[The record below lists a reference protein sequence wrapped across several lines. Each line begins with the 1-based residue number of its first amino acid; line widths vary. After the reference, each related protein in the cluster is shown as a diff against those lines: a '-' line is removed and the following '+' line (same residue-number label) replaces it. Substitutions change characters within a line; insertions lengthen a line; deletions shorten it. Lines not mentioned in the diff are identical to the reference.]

1 MAQSTSTN
9 LVLITGAT
17 GHVGFRTLVHALRTG
32 LTVRVAVR
40 SEAKASRLLSR
51 LALKITSKQRQRLT
65 FTIVPDITAEGAYDD
80 AMDDVT
86 HVIHVASPLV
96 TGSQQ
101 PPIDS
106 KLAEDFFIGPAVRGT
121 QSLLEAAETCGTVR
135 RVVITSSIVALIPVA
150 QMEGT
155 EARPKGSPV
164 RPTDRVPFT
173 SGPYHSEFAA
183 YANSK
188 IAALHAAEA
197 WCETV
202 RPAFDV
208 VHLHPSFVLGRNDM
222 ASTTPEC
229 MKGTNAMVLAM
240 LLGKRF
246 GPFAGATVHVDDVA
260 RCHVAAAIDTVN
272 VPGNESYILSQ
283 QSRWNDAKDLAA
295 RSFPAAEKTRLLVK
309 SGSVGTTDIEID
321 ASLAEDTFGLRFK
334 GFGEQVESL
343 VGQFLELK
351 TSTGRSE
358 PKRVSGKGGKNK
370 NKKGAEVKVYTIDMS
385 NAGQGESDILL
396 GKNKTGVEVKVYPV
410 DMPDLQPT
418 VIVV

>member
-1 MAQSTSTN
+1 MAQSTSSAN

-40 SEAKASRLLSR
+40 SEAKASQLLKRLS
-51 LALKITSKQRQRLT
+51 LKVSSKQRQRLT
-65 FTIVPDITAEGAYDD
+65 YTIVPDITAEGAYDD

-101 PPIDS
+101 PPIES

-121 QSLLEAAETCGTVR
+121 RNLLEAAETCGTVR

-155 EARPKGSPV
+155 EPRPKGSPV

-188 IAALHAAEA
+188 IAALHAAET
-197 WCETV
+197 WCETM

-222 ASTTPEC
+222 AATTAQC

-283 QSRWNDAKDLAA
+283 QSTWNDAKDMAA
-295 RSFPAAEKTRLLVK
+295 RSFPAAEKTRLLVR
-309 SGSVGTTDIEID
+309 SGNVGTTDIGID
-321 ASLAEDTFGLRFK
+321 ASLAEDTFGFRFK
-334 GFGEQVESL
+334 GFAEQVESL

-351 TSTGRSE
+351 TNTAQSG
-358 PKRVSGKGGKNK
+358 PKKGSGKGGKSK
-370 NKKGAEVKVYTIDMS
+370 PS
-385 NAGQGESDILL
+385 
-396 GKNKTGVEVKVYPV
+396 VEVKVYPV
-410 DMPDLQPT
+410 DDDMDMPSLLPT
-418 VIVV
+418 AIFV

>member
-1 MAQSTSTN
+1 MAQSTSSTN

-40 SEAKASRLLSR
+40 SETKATQLMKRLS
-51 LALKITSKQRQRLT
+51 LKTTSKQRQRLT
-65 FTIVPDITAEGAYDD
+65 TTIVPDITADGAYDE
-80 AMDDVT
+80 AMHDVT
-86 HVIHVASPLV
+86 QVIHVASPLV
-96 TGSQQ
+96 TGSQK
-101 PPIDS
+101 PPIES
-106 KLAEDFFIGPAVRGT
+106 EQAEDFFIGPAVRGT
-121 QSLLEAAETCGTVR
+121 QSLLEAADACGTVR
-135 RVVITSSIVALIPVA
+135 RVVITSSIVALIPVE

-155 EARPKGSPV
+155 EPRPKGEPV

-173 SGPYHSEFAA
+173 PGPYHSEFAA

-188 IAALHAAEA
+188 IAALHAAET

-222 ASTTPEC
+222 AATTAQC

-260 RCHVAAAIDTVN
+260 RCHVTAAVDTAN

-283 QSRWNDAKDLAA
+283 GSRWNDAKDMAA
-295 RSFPAAEKTRLLVK
+295 TLFPVAEKTRLLVK
-309 SGSVGTTDIEID
+309 SGNVDTTEIDID

-334 GFGEQVESL
+334 GFEDQVESL

-351 TSTGRSE
+351 TNAQKSVLKQI
-358 PKRVSGKGGKNK
+358 PGKGGKNK
-370 NKKGAEVKVYTIDMS
+370 TA
-385 NAGQGESDILL
+385 
-396 GKNKTGVEVKVYPV
+396 VEVKVYSIDMPSPV
-410 DMPDLQPT
+410 DMPGLQPS
-418 VIVV
+418 VIIV

>member
-1 MAQSTSTN
+1 MALSTSSSTD

-32 LTVRVAVR
+32 LAVRVAVR
-40 SEAKASRLLSR
+40 SEAKADQLMKRLSLKTTSR
-51 LALKITSKQRQRLT
+51 QRQRIT
-65 FTIVPDITAEGAYDD
+65 TAIVPDITAEGAYDE
-80 AMDDVT
+80 AMHDVT

-96 TGSQQ
+96 TGSQK
-101 PPIDS
+101 PPIES
-106 KLAEDFFIGPAVRGT
+106 EHAEDFFIGPAVRGT
-121 QSLLEAAETCGTVR
+121 RSLLEAADACGTVR

-155 EARPKGSPV
+155 EPRPKGNPV

-173 SGPYHSEFAA
+173 QGPYHSEFAA

-188 IAALHAAEA
+188 IAALHAAET
-197 WCETV
+197 WCATV

-222 ASTTPEC
+222 AATTAQC

-240 LLGKRF
+240 LLGRRF

-260 RCHVAAAIDTVN
+260 RCHVAAAVDTAG

-283 QSRWNDAKDLAA
+283 GSRWNDAKDLAA
-295 RSFPAAEKTRLLVK
+295 RSFPAADKTRLLVRT
-309 SGSVGTTDIEID
+309 GNVDTTEIDID

-334 GFGEQVESL
+334 GFGAQVESL

-351 TSTGRSE
+351 INTRQIVTKHDVPG
-358 PKRVSGKGGKNK
+358 KDKGKGGKHTK
-370 NKKGAEVKVYTIDMS
+370 TGVPVEVKV
-385 NAGQGESDILL
+385 
-396 GKNKTGVEVKVYPV
+396 VYPV
-410 DMPDLQPT
+410 DMPSLKAAAIF
-418 VIVV
+418 V

>member
-1 MAQSTSTN
+1 MAQSTSSAN

-17 GHVGFRTLVHALRTG
+17 GHVGFRTLVHALRSG
-32 LTVRVAVR
+32 LNVRVAVR

-51 LALKITSKQRQRLT
+51 LSLKITSKQRQRLT
-65 FTIVPDITAEGAYDD
+65 YTIVSDITAEGAYDD

-101 PPIDS
+101 PPIES

-121 QSLLEAAETCGTVR
+121 RNLLEAAESCGTVR

-155 EARPKGSPV
+155 EPRPKGSPV

-188 IAALHAAEA
+188 IAALHAAET
-197 WCETV
+197 WCETM

-208 VHLHPSFVLGRNDM
+208 VHLHPSFVLGRNYM
-222 ASTTPEC
+222 ASTTAQC

-283 QSRWNDAKDLAA
+283 QSRWNDAKDMAA
-295 RSFPAAEKTRLLVK
+295 RSFPAAEKTRLLVR
-309 SGSVGTTDIEID
+309 SGNVGTTEIEID
-321 ASLAEDTFGLRFK
+321 ASLAEDTFGLQFK
-334 GFGEQVESL
+334 GFDEQVESL

-351 TSTGRSE
+351 TNAAQSG
-358 PKRVSGKGGKNK
+358 PKRVSGKGGKSK
-370 NKKGAEVKVYTIDMS
+370 S
-385 NAGQGESDILL
+385 S
-396 GKNKTGVEVKVYPV
+396 VEVKVYPV
-410 DMPDLQPT
+410 GDDMDMPTLLPT
-418 VIVV
+418 AIFV

>member
-1 MAQSTSTN
+1 MAQSTSSTN

-17 GHVGFRTLVHALRTG
+17 GHVGFRTLVYALRTG
-32 LTVRVAVR
+32 LNVRVAVR
-40 SEAKASRLLSR
+40 SEAKASRLMSR
-51 LALKITSKQRQRLT
+51 LSFKITSKQRQRLT
-65 FTIVPDITAEGAYDD
+65 FTIVPDITAEGAYDN

-101 PPIDS
+101 PPIES
-106 KLAEDFFIGPAVRGT
+106 QLAEDFFIGPAVRGT
-121 QSLLEAAETCGTVR
+121 RGLLEAAENCGTVR

-155 EARPKGSPV
+155 EPRPKGCPV

-188 IAALHAAEA
+188 VAALHAAET
-197 WCETV
+197 WCRTV

-222 ASTTPEC
+222 AAATAQC

-260 RCHVAAAIDTVN
+260 RCHVAAAVDTAN

-283 QSRWNDAKDLAA
+283 ESRWNDAKVMAA
-295 RSFPAAEKTRLLVK
+295 RSFPAAEKTRFLVK
-309 SGSVGTTDIEID
+309 TGNVDTTEIEID
-321 ASLAEDTFGLRFK
+321 ASLAENTFGLRFK
-334 GFGEQVESL
+334 GFDEQVESL
-343 VGQFLELK
+343 VGQFLQLK
-351 TSTGRSE
+351 TNARQSGS
-358 PKRVSGKGGKNK
+358 KSVSGKGRKNGA
-370 NKKGAEVKVYTIDMS
+370 GAEVKVYP
-385 NAGQGESDILL
+385 A
-396 GKNKTGVEVKVYPV
+396 
-410 DMPDLQPT
+410 DMPSLRST
-418 VIVV
+418 AIFV

>member
-1 MAQSTSTN
+1 MAQSTSSAN

-17 GHVGFRTLVHALRTG
+17 GHVGFRTLVHALRTD

-40 SEAKASRLLSR
+40 SEAKASQLLRRLS
-51 LALKITSKQRQRLT
+51 LKITSKQRQRLT
-65 FTIVPDITAEGAYDD
+65 YTIVSDITADGAYDD
-80 AMDDVT
+80 AMNDVT

-101 PPIDS
+101 PPIES
-106 KLAEDFFIGPAVRGT
+106 KLAEDFIGPAVRGT
-121 QSLLEAAETCGTVR
+121 RNLLEAAESCGTVR

-155 EARPKGSPV
+155 EPRPKDCPV

-188 IAALHAAEA
+188 IAALHAAET
-197 WCETV
+197 WCETM

-222 ASTTPEC
+222 ASTTAQC

-283 QSRWNDAKDLAA
+283 QSRWNDAKDMAA
-295 RSFPAAEKTRLLVK
+295 KSFPAAEKTRLLVK
-309 SGSVGTTDIEID
+309 SGNVGTTEIEID

-334 GFGEQVESL
+334 GFDEQVESL

-351 TSTGRSE
+351 TSAGQSG
-358 PKRVSGKGGKNK
+358 PKRVSGKGGKSK
-370 NKKGAEVKVYTIDMS
+370 PS
-385 NAGQGESDILL
+385 
-396 GKNKTGVEVKVYPV
+396 VEVKVYPGDDDMSSVEEKVYSV
-410 DMPDLQPT
+410 DDRPSLLTT

>member
-1 MAQSTSTN
+1 MAQSTSSAN

-17 GHVGFRTLVHALRTG
+17 GHVGFRTLVHALRSG
-32 LTVRVAVR
+32 LNVRVAVR

-51 LALKITSKQRQRLT
+51 LSLKITSKQRQRLT
-65 FTIVPDITAEGAYDD
+65 YTIVSDITAEGAYDD

-101 PPIDS
+101 PPIES

-121 QSLLEAAETCGTVR
+121 RNLLEAAESCGTVR

-155 EARPKGSPV
+155 EPRPKGSPV

-188 IAALHAAEA
+188 IAALHAAET
-197 WCETV
+197 WCETM

-222 ASTTPEC
+222 ASTTAQC

-283 QSRWNDAKDLAA
+283 QSRWNDAKDMAA
-295 RSFPAAEKTRLLVK
+295 WSFPAAEKTRLLVR
-309 SGSVGTTDIEID
+309 SGNVGTTEIEID
-321 ASLAEDTFGLRFK
+321 ASLAEDTFGLQFK
-334 GFGEQVESL
+334 GFDEQVESL

-351 TSTGRSE
+351 TNAAQSG
-358 PKRVSGKGGKNK
+358 PKRVSGKGGKSK
-370 NKKGAEVKVYTIDMS
+370 S
-385 NAGQGESDILL
+385 S
-396 GKNKTGVEVKVYPV
+396 VEVKVYPV
-410 DMPDLQPT
+410 DDDMDMPTLLPT
-418 VIVV
+418 AIFV

>member
-1 MAQSTSTN
+1 MAQSTSSAN

-32 LTVRVAVR
+32 LIVRVAVR
-40 SEAKASRLLSR
+40 SEAKASQLLKRLS
-51 LALKITSKQRQRLT
+51 LKISSKQRQRLT
-65 FTIVPDITAEGAYDD
+65 YTIVPDITAEGAYDD

-101 PPIDS
+101 PPIES

-121 QSLLEAAETCGTVR
+121 RNLLEAAETCGTVR

-155 EARPKGSPV
+155 EPRPKDCPV

-173 SGPYHSEFAA
+173 SGPYHSEFSA

-188 IAALHAAEA
+188 IAALHAAET
-197 WCETV
+197 WCETM

-222 ASTTPEC
+222 AATTAQC

-283 QSRWNDAKDLAA
+283 QSRWNDAKDMAA
-295 RSFPAAEKTRLLVK
+295 RSFPAAEKTRLLVR
-309 SGSVGTTDIEID
+309 SGNVGTTDIGID

-334 GFGEQVESL
+334 GFDEQVESL

-351 TSTGRSE
+351 TNTAQSG
-358 PKRVSGKGGKNK
+358 PKRVSGKGGKSK
-370 NKKGAEVKVYTIDMS
+370 PS
-385 NAGQGESDILL
+385 
-396 GKNKTGVEVKVYPV
+396 VEVKVYPV
-410 DMPDLQPT
+410 DDDMDMPSLLPT
-418 VIVV
+418 AIFV

>member
-1 MAQSTSTN
+1 MAPSVSSTD

-32 LTVRVAVR
+32 LNVRVAVR
-40 SEAKASRLLSR
+40 SQSKASQLLSR
-51 LALKITSKQRQRLT
+51 LCLKITSKQRQRLS
-65 FTIVPDITAEGAYDD
+65 FTVVPDITADGAYDN

-106 KLAEDFFIGPAVRGT
+106 RLAEDFFIGPAVRGT
-121 QSLLEAAETCGTVR
+121 RNLLEASESCGTVR

-155 EARPKGSPV
+155 EPRPKGTPV

-188 IAALHAAEA
+188 IAALHAAET
-197 WCETV
+197 WCETT

-222 ASTTPEC
+222 AANTAQC

-240 LLGKRF
+240 LLGRRF

-260 RCHVAAAIDTVN
+260 RCHVTAAIDTIN
-272 VPGNESYILSQ
+272 VSGNESYILSQ
-283 QSRWNDAKDLAA
+283 ESRWNDAKDMAI
-295 RSFPAAEKTRLLVK
+295 RSFPVAEKTRLLVK
-309 SGSVGTTDIEID
+309 SGNVDTTEIEID
-321 ASLAEDTFGLRFK
+321 GSLAEDTFGLRFK
-334 GFGEQVESL
+334 GFQDQVESL
-343 VGQFLELK
+343 VGQFLDLK
-351 TSTGRSE
+351 SNKGQGG
-358 PKRVSGKGGKNK
+358 PKPVSGKGKKN
-370 NKKGAEVKVYTIDMS
+370 TTS
-385 NAGQGESDILL
+385 
-396 GKNKTGVEVKVYPV
+396 VEVKVYPT
-410 DMPDLQPT
+410 DMPSLRST
-418 VIVV
+418 AIFV

>member
-1 MAQSTSTN
+1 MAQSTPSTN

-17 GHVGFRTLVHALRTG
+17 GHVGFRTLVHAIRTN
-32 LTVRVAVR
+32 LNVRVAVR
-40 SEAKASRLLSR
+40 SEAKASRLMSR
-51 LALKITSKQRQRLT
+51 LSLKVTSKQRQRVT
-65 FTIVPDITAEGAYDD
+65 FTIVPDITAEGAYDG
-80 AMDDVT
+80 AMDGVT
-86 HVIHVASPLV
+86 QVIHVASPLV
-96 TGSQQ
+96 TGSQK

-106 KLAEDFFIGPAVRGT
+106 QLAEDFFIGPAVRGT
-121 QSLLEAAETCGTVR
+121 RSLLEAAESCGTVR

-155 EARPKGSPV
+155 EPRPRGCPV

-173 SGPYHSEFAA
+173 PGPYHSEFAA

-188 IAALHAAEA
+188 IAALHAAES
-197 WCETV
+197 WCEAV

-222 ASTTPEC
+222 ASTTAQC

-260 RCHVAAAIDTVN
+260 RCHVAAAVDTVN

-295 RSFPAAEKTRLLVK
+295 SSFPAAEKTRLLVR
-309 SGSVGTTDIEID
+309 SGNVGTTEINID
-321 ASLAEDTFGLRFK
+321 ASLAEDTFRLQFK

-351 TSTGRSE
+351 TNTAHIQS
-358 PKRVSGKGGKNK
+358 KKLAGKG
-370 NKKGAEVKVYTIDMS
+370 E
-385 NAGQGESDILL
+385 
-396 GKNKTGVEVKVYPV
+396 KNKTSVEVKVYPV
-410 DMPDLQPT
+410 DVDPVELDMPSLRST

>member
-1 MAQSTSTN
+1 MAPSVSSTD

-32 LTVRVAVR
+32 LNVRVAVR
-40 SEAKASRLLSR
+40 SQSKASQLLSR
-51 LALKITSKQRQRLT
+51 LSLKITSKQRQRLS
-65 FTIVPDITAEGAYDD
+65 FTVVPDITADGAYDN

-106 KLAEDFFIGPAVRGT
+106 RLAEDFFIGPAVRGT
-121 QSLLEAAETCGTVR
+121 RNLLEASEGCGTVR

-155 EARPKGSPV
+155 EPRPKGTPV

-188 IAALHAAEA
+188 IAALHAAET
-197 WCETV
+197 WCETT

-222 ASTTPEC
+222 AANTAQC

-240 LLGKRF
+240 LLGRRF

-260 RCHVAAAIDTVN
+260 RCHVTAAIDTIN
-272 VPGNESYILSQ
+272 VSGNESYILSQ
-283 QSRWNDAKDLAA
+283 ESRWNDAKDMAI
-295 RSFPAAEKTRLLVK
+295 RSFPVAEKTRLLVK
-309 SGSVGTTDIEID
+309 SGNVDTTEIEID

-334 GFGEQVESL
+334 GFHDQVESL
-343 VGQFLELK
+343 VGQFLDLK
-351 TSTGRSE
+351 SNKGQSG
-358 PKRVSGKGGKNK
+358 PKSVSGKGKKN
-370 NKKGAEVKVYTIDMS
+370 T
-385 NAGQGESDILL
+385 
-396 GKNKTGVEVKVYPV
+396 TGVEVKVYPT
-410 DMPDLQPT
+410 DMPSLRST
-418 VIVV
+418 AIFV

>member
-1 MAQSTSTN
+1 MAHSTYSTD

-17 GHVGFRTLVHALRTG
+17 GHLGFRTLVHALRTG

-40 SEAKASRLLSR
+40 SQAKASRLLSR
-51 LALKITSKQRQRLT
+51 LALKITSKQRQRLS
-65 FTIVPDITAEGAYDD
+65 FTIVPDITVDGAYDN

-86 HVIHVASPLV
+86 HVIHCASPLV

-101 PPIDS
+101 PPIETG
-106 KLAEDFFIGPAVRGT
+106 LAEDFFIGPAVRGT
-121 QSLLEAAETCGTVR
+121 LSLLEAAESCGTVR
-135 RVVITSSIVALIPVA
+135 RVVITSSIVAIIPVA

-155 EARPKGSPV
+155 EARPEGTPV

-173 SGPYHSEFAA
+173 PGPYHSEFAA

-188 IAALHAAEA
+188 IAALHAAET
-197 WCETV
+197 WCETT

-222 ASTTPEC
+222 AATTTQC

-260 RCHVAAAIDTVN
+260 RCHVTAAVDTIN

-283 QSRWNDAKDLAA
+283 ESRWNDAKDMAA
-295 RSFPAAEKTRLLVK
+295 KSFPTAEKTRLLVK
-309 SGSVGTTDIEID
+309 SGNVDTTEIGID
-321 ASLAEDTFGLRFK
+321 ASLAEDTFGLRFR
-334 GFGEQVESL
+334 GFDEQVESL

-351 TSTGRSE
+351 SS
-358 PKRVSGKGGKNK
+358 
-370 NKKGAEVKVYTIDMS
+370 
-385 NAGQGESDILL
+385 AGQNGAKKIS
-396 GKNKTGVEVKVYPV
+396 GNGNKSKTSVEVKVCPV
-410 DMPDLQPT
+410 DEVQMPVLRST
-418 VIVV
+418 VILV

>member
-1 MAQSTSTN
+1 MAQSTPSSG

-17 GHVGFRTLVHALRTG
+17 GHVGFSTLVHALRTG

-40 SEAKASRLLSR
+40 SEAKADQLMRRLSLKTTSR
-51 LALKITSKQRQRLT
+51 QRQRVTLA
-65 FTIVPDITAEGAYDD
+65 IVPDITAEGAYDE

-86 HVIHVASPLV
+86 QVIHVASPLV
-96 TGSQQ
+96 TGCQK
-101 PPIDS
+101 PPIES
-106 KLAEDFFIGPAVRGT
+106 EQAEDFFIGPAVRGT
-121 QSLLEAAETCGTVR
+121 RSLLEAADACGTVR

-155 EARPKGSPV
+155 EPRPKGVPV

-188 IAALHAAEA
+188 IAALAAAET
-197 WCETV
+197 WCEEV

-222 ASTTPEC
+222 AATTAEC

-240 LLGKRF
+240 LLGRRF

-260 RCHVAAAIDTVN
+260 RCHVAAAVDTAH

-283 QSRWNDAKDLAA
+283 GSRWNDAKEMAA
-295 RSFPAAEKTRLLVK
+295 KSFPVAEKTRLLVK
-309 SGSVGTTDIEID
+309 SGNVGTTEIDID

-334 GFGEQVESL
+334 GFSDQVESL

-351 TSTGRSE
+351 TNTKPSG
-358 PKRVSGKGGKNK
+358 PKMVPGKGEKKRTAVGK
-370 NKKGAEVKVYTIDMS
+370 T
-385 NAGQGESDILL
+385 
-396 GKNKTGVEVKVYPV
+396 VYPADDLP
-410 DMPDLQPT
+410 DMPSLCPRA
-418 VIVV
+418 IVV